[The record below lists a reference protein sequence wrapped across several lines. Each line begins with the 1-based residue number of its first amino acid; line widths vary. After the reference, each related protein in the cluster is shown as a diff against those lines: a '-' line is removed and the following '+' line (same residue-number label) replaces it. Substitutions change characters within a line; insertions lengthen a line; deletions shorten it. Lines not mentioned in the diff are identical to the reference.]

1 MVSISAIVQTP
12 WSVNVAPILQYRS
25 ALPVHTF
32 EGIDLNGDG
41 MLNDNT
47 ALEYVYTGLGEDNR
61 ATFQEGGPCQTV
73 NCSRRGGFSQVNLRV
88 SRAFALG
95 GSVRIEAIG
104 EVFNLFNAKNPSFLL
119 MQRRVSGAGVANM
132 GFMQPNAYAG
142 DVGQPEQRVGQ
153 IGFRIT
159 F

>member
-1 MVSISAIVQTP
+1 
-12 WSVNVAPILQYRS
+12 
-25 ALPVHTF
+25 
-32 EGIDLNGDG
+32 

-47 ALEYVYTGLGEDNR
+47 ALEYVYTGLGDDNR
-61 ATFQEGGPCQTV
+61 AAFEEGGPCETV
-73 NCSRRGGFSQVNLRV
+73 NCSRRAGFSQLNLRV
-88 SRAFALG
+88 SRAFSLR

-104 EVFNLFNAKNPSFLL
+104 EVFNLFNATNPSFLL
-119 MQRRVSGAGVANM
+119 MQRRMLRPGVANS

-153 IGFRIT
+153 VGFRLT